1 MSTQNSQVTSFGLA
15 YQAKY
20 GLNPYQCTDLANRT
34 IFSLL
39 YDGLFTVTSTF
50 AVEPVLCDR
59 YTVSDDLMTY
69 TVTLLENACFTD
81 GTPVSAAR
89 RRRVLQCGPS
99 AARCIGSRLL
109 YVYSVTAV
117 DQRTVQFQLG
127 TPYENLPLLL
137 DIPIVAAVSV
147 NDVQPMGTGPY
158 YAAAQ
163 DGETVL
169 LRNPHWWQ
177 EYKAAVTV
185 ESITLVETDSP
196 AAIRDD
202 FRVRR
207 HRRCLYRPQLFG
219 LCRLSLRLRA
229 LELLHA
235 HSGFYRL

>member
-1 MSTQNSQVTSFGLA
+1 M
-15 YQAKY
+15 
-20 GLNPYQCTDLANRT
+20 
-34 IFSLL
+34 

-50 AVEPVLCDR
+50 SVEPVLCDH

-69 TVTLLENACFTD
+69 TVTLLETACFTD
-81 GTPVSAAR
+81 GTPVSAAD
-89 RRRVLQCGPS
+89 VVAS
-99 AARCIGSRLL
+99 YNAARGSAVYGSRLL

-169 LRNPHWWQ
+169 LPNPHWWQ

-202 FRVRR
+202 FEYGATGVVCTDPAPRLTPIITAITSFGIAPRPLWILSALIRR
-207 HRRCLYRPQLFG
+207 AACSVTLGCGRP
-219 LCRLSLRLRA
+219 LRIW
-229 LELLHA
+229 
-235 HSGFYRL
+235 